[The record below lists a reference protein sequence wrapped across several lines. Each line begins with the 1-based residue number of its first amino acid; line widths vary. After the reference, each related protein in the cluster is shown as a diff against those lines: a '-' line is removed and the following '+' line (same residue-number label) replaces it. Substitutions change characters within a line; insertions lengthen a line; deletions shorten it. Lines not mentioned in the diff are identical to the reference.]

1 MKPLTSIF
9 IVLIITNAIVWF
21 SRYDPAEAAVRTIIT
36 TFTYTVVCLI
46 LRALFTRKSHIGR
59 QK

>member
-9 IVLIITNAIVWF
+9 IVLIITNAVIWF
-21 SRYDPAEAAVRTIIT
+21 SRYDPAEAAVRTLVT

-46 LRALFTRKSHIGR
+46 LRWLFMRIIHIGR